1 MRVGGRIVLGLAVIG
16 ALEAAAWAD
25 TVKCDRISSVPTA
38 ISSPGVYCLDRHLTT
53 GIASGA
59 AIVIQSSNVTL
70 DLAGFTLAGTAG
82 PAGTAFGIQAVGRR
96 NVTIR
101 DGTVRG
107 FEEGISLSGGANNV
121 VERIR
126 AERNTL
132 RGIGNVGGERNIVR
146 QSQVFE
152 TPGRMVGPTFFA
164 PSALAVG
171 GTGSRAV
178 DNDVFGF
185 PSTAAVNGVGIAV
198 GGLGVV
204 VQGNRIG
211 NPKDAGP
218 SIGIAVDPGS
228 SHVLVIDNRITT
240 VETGVLADA
249 LTRCRDNF
257 FAGITGLLMDSC
269 TDVGN
274 NN

>member
-1 MRVGGRIVLGLAVIG
+1 MIG
-16 ALEAAAWAD
+16 ALGSAAWAD
-25 TVKCDRISSVPTA
+25 TSRCDRINSVPVV
-38 ISSPGVYCLDRHLTT
+38 INSPGVYCLDRHLST

-59 AIVIQSSNVTL
+59 AITIASDDVTL
-70 DLAGFTLAGTAG
+70 DLGGFTLAGTAG
-82 PAGTAFGIQAVGRR
+82 SSGAAIGIHAVARQ

-107 FEEGISLSGGANNV
+107 FEEGISLFGGSNNL

-126 AERNTL
+126 AVGNQL

-146 QSQVFE
+146 QSQALQ
-152 TPGRMVGPTFFA
+152 TPGRLGAGTP

-171 GTGSRAV
+171 GTGSRAL

-185 PSTAAVNGVGIAV
+185 PGLGPATGVGIAV
-198 GGLGVV
+198 GGTGVV

-211 NPKDAGP
+211 NPPAAGP
-218 SIGIAVDPGS
+218 SFGIVVDPGS
-228 SHVLVIDNRITT
+228 ADVLVIDNRITT
-240 VETGVLADA
+240 VGTGIDA
-249 LTRCRDNF
+249 SVGAAKCRDNF
-257 FAGITGLLMDSC
+257 FANVGMPMDDC